1 MVMTGYHEL
10 QAGAAAERW
19 NDEKAN
25 YTQNE
30 GDARGEMLIIDGH
43 PVMEQWEKPY
53 MFKLGEV
60 ATRNGGRVL
69 EVGFGLGLSAT
80 SIQANKIDEHVIIE
94 ANAGVIK
101 RGEQWAK
108 DQPNKVTFIHGLWQD
123 AIDKVEDNS
132 LDGILYDTYPL
143 NKEEQHI
150 HQFDFIRRAFK
161 KLKPGAILTYCNLTS
176 IGVLKGEHGDWKDLW
191 EKTQVPHLKDIGF
204 DSNMTYETFKITPPD
219 NCQYYAGHTEAL
231 VPILYKPKA

>member
-80 SIQANKIDEHVIIE
+80 SIQVQI
-94 ANAGVIK
+94 
-101 RGEQWAK
+101 
-108 DQPNKVTFIHGLWQD
+108 FIWHQILW
-123 AIDKVEDNS
+123 
-132 LDGILYDTYPL
+132 
-143 NKEEQHI
+143 
-150 HQFDFIRRAFK
+150 
-161 KLKPGAILTYCNLTS
+161 TS
-176 IGVLKGEHGDWKDLW
+176 IENH
-191 EKTQVPHLKDIGF
+191 
-204 DSNMTYETFKITPPD
+204 
-219 NCQYYAGHTEAL
+219 
-231 VPILYKPKA
+231 